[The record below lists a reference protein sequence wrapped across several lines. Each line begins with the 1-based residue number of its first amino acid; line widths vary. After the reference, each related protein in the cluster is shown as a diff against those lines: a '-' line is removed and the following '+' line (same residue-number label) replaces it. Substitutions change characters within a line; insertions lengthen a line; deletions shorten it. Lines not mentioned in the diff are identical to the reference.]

1 MAHTDPAQSPFWTFS
16 LAYYG
21 GAGVSEACLELQDRC
36 GVDVNVIL
44 FLAWLASQKRRI
56 AGADIQAIAAKV
68 LPWQTEVIAPIR
80 ALRRHLKN
88 GAPLV
93 DAKTG
98 EAFRNKIKALELE
111 SEQLQQAAMTDLATG
126 LSGEPAASAQEAARA
141 NIDAYAGV
149 LGRPLT
155 ESAVDTLVAA
165 LG

>member
-1 MAHTDPAQSPFWTFS
+1 MSAAKSGDSPFWTFS
-16 LAYYG
+16 LGYYG
-21 GAGVSEACLELQDRC
+21 GAGVSEACIELQDRC
-36 GVDVNVIL
+36 GADVNVIL
-44 FLAWLASQKRRI
+44 FLAWLASQRRRI
-56 AGADIQAIAAKV
+56 AGADIAAIAAKA
-68 LPWQTEVIAPIR
+68 LPWQNEVIAPIR

-93 DAKTG
+93 DAATG

-111 SEQLQQAAMTDLATG
+111 SEQLQQAAMTELAKGLATE
-126 LSGEPAASAQEAARA
+126 SAASAREAARA

-155 ESAVDTLVAA
+155 TSAVDTLVAA